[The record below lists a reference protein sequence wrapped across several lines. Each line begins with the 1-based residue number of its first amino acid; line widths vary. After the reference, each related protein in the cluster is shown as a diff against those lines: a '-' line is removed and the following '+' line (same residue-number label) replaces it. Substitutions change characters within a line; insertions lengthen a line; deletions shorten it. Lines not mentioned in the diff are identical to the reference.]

1 MLHVDHIRPSQV
13 EFYYNSRH
21 KNVSPMLHS
30 VNYDENKSS
39 SDVEASS
46 EEETTTYNKNS
57 TSEVEEFYSSIG
69 EMLLTMN

>member
-1 MLHVDHIRPSQV
+1 
-13 EFYYNSRH
+13 
-21 KNVSPMLHS
+21 MLHS